1 MAQSALSP
9 QPPPPAG
16 TVYFVR
22 HGLVHNPD
30 RIAYG
35 WLPRYHLAAEGRA
48 QAQATAAYLA
58 GSGAKLILTSPLLR
72 AVQTTR
78 LIAAQ
83 LPDTPVRRS
92 RLLIE
97 SGLARFLQGL
107 SWEAIPRLHP
117 ELWRIW
123 QQQAS
128 ACAHGESLAEQ
139 AVRMRRA
146 FALALRRSDGGP
158 AICVSHRDPILALRL
173 AIEGRSFDDVHTTDT
188 QPASVTIVRS
198 DGARLYLEGYVEPY
212 NLAADAADAAD
223 AAGAAGA
230 AGAATGD

>member
-1 MAQSALSP
+1 VARTTL
-9 QPPPPAG
+9 PAG

-35 WLPRYHLAAEGRA
+35 WLPRFRLADEGRA

-58 GSGAKLILTSPLLR
+58 DSGAKLILTSPLLR

-78 LIAAQ
+78 IIAAQ
-83 LPDTPVRRS
+83 LPGVPVRRS

-97 SGLARFLQGL
+97 SGLAHVWEGL
-107 SWEAIPRLHP
+107 AWEAIPKQHP
-117 ELWRIW
+117 EVWRTW

-128 ACAHGESLAEQ
+128 ACELGESLTEQ
-139 AVRMRRA
+139 AERMRRA
-146 FALALRRSDGGP
+146 FALALRRSNGGP

-173 AIEGRSFDDVHTTDT
+173 SIEGRSHDDVHSTDT

-198 DGARLYLEGYVEPY
+198 DGRQLYLDGYVEPY
-212 NLAADAADAAD
+212 HAVINA
-223 AAGAAGA
+223 AAGN
-230 AGAATGD
+230 